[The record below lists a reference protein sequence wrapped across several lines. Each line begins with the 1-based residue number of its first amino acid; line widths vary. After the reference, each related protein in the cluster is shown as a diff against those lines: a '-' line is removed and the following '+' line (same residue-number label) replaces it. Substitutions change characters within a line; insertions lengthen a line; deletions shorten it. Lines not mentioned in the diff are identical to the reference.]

1 MTVSINHS
9 LKRSIQEQ
17 STDAVHIFVFI
28 PVRSNVF
35 FFSLDCAK
43 LIYEV

>member
-35 FFSLDCAK
+35 FSLDCAK